1 MDSLTR
7 MEYADKILSS
17 LPPAD
22 AVTVLRDRL
31 GSASRANEEI
41 AEWIDERYRIEQQYA
56 SALAR
61 LSTRS
66 IPTDIATAGLGT
78 FVEVWSKFLES
89 TSALAGASQSFAN
102 KLSTEIVGPV
112 RSYAN
117 SNQDWAEMRAIQE
130 NLSSVA
136 REIESAEDKVEKYK
150 KKGSSKIAGAHQ
162 NVNNAV
168 AEWDSQAPL
177 VFEKLQGIDEARLV
191 MLKDVLTRYE
201 TSEVDKAQRAVSLCE
216 ENLNSLLSFD
226 PQDEIKMYGL
236 QIQTNG
242 VPHTARTS
250 SRHPP
255 PPPPHIH
262 QTASPAS
269 TVYSAVAVPSP
280 AMPSPSSKRRTSVA
294 TADTSSSSPSSS
306 KSKFS
311 RMSTILRPGKGE
323 TGRRGL
329 FGHKDKDKNKYRE
342 QIDVSPVREPS
353 HMSSETASIASSRS
367 RSSRPEPPPPR
378 TTSGAVPVLPTPAT
392 VASGPTTTSSQP
404 VPPFVITNGNGNIED
419 PDAINVIGTV
429 DHSDLPIPI
438 APPPSQPIQPV
449 LASQPQPQPQLPQV
463 DSEGFSIP
471 PPIAKDSALAS
482 LEDDLTASHEQ
493 SSIKVDIQS
502 QTIKDEQDDAQAA
515 VERVAASL
523 RSRPTIS
530 GRSMRGRRGEI
541 QSKLFTGGS
550 TELDATQ
557 GAHSIPPPPPPHRGE
572 PGVPSVAPI
581 EEEAALGPAEITEGL
596 ENVSEPGTVFD
607 NLVETQ
613 NEAAEAAPV
622 VEKEAV
628 PEAVEERFEEKTEQ
642 VPPAEY
648 PSVASPPVLS
658 PLSTEPAVTEK
669 AAESVPESVVTSE
682 PYYSPISA
690 APFTPQ
696 DSYTPVVEP
705 VQRAAPVA
713 QRMESS
719 TSITSPTSSTTVAA
733 EHPQESIVPGLSS
746 SVVETVHASLQN
758 GAPTRVLIVGEI
770 ALSFAS
776 TTTSTPSPVPLRLT
790 NTSALDRVLPNQS
803 FLAPSESEDE
813 YVLHSAT
820 LSSAPAIAF
829 KYSITSLSYAPI
841 IVDPIWKFEPHQTSV
856 MLYYFVN
863 PDFPVDQL
871 TVSEMSIQ
879 VAIEG
884 ARATACRSKPSGVFD
899 QETAKLS
906 IPIAGEGQEVT
917 LRKTDEKVQ
926 VLVRFLNDG
935 LAKESSAGG
944 VVVKFRYSP
953 PSDLEGVGVEVLDVA
968 KKSGQETVD
977 PFADEAGAEGEWSL
991 VPVVRSVVAGQYF
1004 ATESA

>member
-1 MDSLTR
+1 
-7 MEYADKILSS
+7 
-17 LPPAD
+17 
-22 AVTVLRDRL
+22 
-31 GSASRANEEI
+31 
-41 AEWIDERYRIEQQYA
+41 
-56 SALAR
+56 
-61 LSTRS
+61 
-66 IPTDIATAGLGT
+66 
-78 FVEVWSKFLES
+78 
-89 TSALAGASQSFAN
+89 
-102 KLSTEIVGPV
+102 
-112 RSYAN
+112 
-117 SNQDWAEMRAIQE
+117 MRAIQE

-150 KKGSSKIAGAHQ
+150 KKGSAKIAGAHQ

-201 TSEVDKAQRAVSLCE
+201 TSEVDKAQRVVSLCE
-216 ENLNSLLSFD
+216 ENLNLLLSFD

-250 SRHPP
+250 SRYPP
-255 PPPPHIH
+255 PPLPHIH

-269 TVYSAVAVPSP
+269 TVNSAVAMPSPAVPSP
-280 AMPSPSSKRRTSVA
+280 SGKRRTSVA
-294 TADTSSSSPSSS
+294 TADSSTSSPSPS
-306 KSKFS
+306 KSKFG

-323 TGRRGL
+323 GGRRGL

-367 RSSRPEPPPPR
+367 RSSRPEPPPHR
-378 TTSGAVPVLPTPAT
+378 TTSGAVPVLPIPAT
-392 VASGPTTTSSQP
+392 GASGPATTSSQP
-404 VPPFVITNGNGNIED
+404 VTPFVITNGNGYIED

-429 DHSDLPIPI
+429 DHSDLPAPI
-438 APPPSQPIQPV
+438 APAPSQPIQPV
-449 LASQPQPQPQLPQV
+449 LASQAQPEVPQV

-471 PPIAKDSALAS
+471 PPISKDSALAS
-482 LEDDLTASHEQ
+482 LEDDLTAYHDQ

-523 RSRPTIS
+523 RERPTIS

-541 QSKLFTGGS
+541 QSKLFTGGVLAPA
-550 TELDATQ
+550 TELDVTQ
-557 GAHSIPPPPPPHRGE
+557 GVHSIPPPPPPHRGE

-581 EEEAALGPAEITEGL
+581 EEEEEAAPSVGPAVTTET
-596 ENVSEPGTVFD
+596 VSEQGTAVDSF
-607 NLVETQ
+607 VETP
-613 NEAAEAAPV
+613 NEAAETAPV

-628 PEAVEERFEEKTEQ
+628 PEAAEEKFEEKTEP
-642 VPPAEY
+642 VPPAGY

-658 PLSTEPAVTEK
+658 PLSTETAVTEK
-669 AAESVPESVVTSE
+669 AAEMVPESAVTSE

-690 APFTPQ
+690 APFTPTTPQ
-696 DSYTPVVEP
+696 DYYTPIVEP
-705 VQRAAPVA
+705 VQRAPVG

-719 TSITSPTSSTTVAA
+719 TSITSPTRSTTAAA

-746 SVVETVHASLQN
+746 SVVETVHVSLLN
-758 GAPTRVLIVGEI
+758 GAPTRVLIVGEV
-770 ALSFAS
+770 ALSFS
-776 TTTSTPSPVPLRLT
+776 TTTTTTPSPVPLRLT

-803 FLAPSESEDE
+803 FLTPSESEDE
-813 YVLHSAT
+813 YTLHSAT

-856 MLYYFVN
+856 MMYYFLN
-863 PDFPVDQL
+863 PDFPVDEL
-871 TVSEMSIQ
+871 TVSDMSIQ

-917 LRKTDEKVQ
+917 LRKADEKVQ

-935 LAKESSAGG
+935 LAKEPSSGG

-953 PSDLEGVGVEVLDVA
+953 PPDLDGVGVEVLDVA